1 MERSEWIAI
10 SDCCTHYNI
19 EISFVDSLQ
28 DYGLIEIT
36 RIQESKYIHEDRLP
50 ALERFIRLHYDL
62 NINLEGID
70 VITQLVQQVE
80 QLQHEIALLKSQ
92 FPR

>member
-36 RIQESKYIHEDRLP
+36 RIQESQYIHEDRLP

-80 QLQHEIALLKSQ
+80 QLQHEIALLRSQ